1 MVLMHTLVSYIRA
14 RLPSIFMYHHHHPHH
29 PIYALKDTGE
39 RSRTIYMLKGT
50 FQARS

>member
-1 MVLMHTLVSYIRA
+1 MVLMHTLFGYIRA
-14 RLPSIFMYHHHHPHH
+14 RLPSIFMYHHHPHH

-39 RSRTIYMLKGT
+39 RSRTIYMLKDT